1 MFTFACD
8 QPDRSTW
15 WGLPWESRRS
25 WRLGTRKS
33 DAIGNFLS
41 VTKEL
46 RSLELRLTGHSREG
60 DQSRVTSESLSVLL
74 ERSQETLNHMR
85 ILGLDGVP
93 ELRLVE
99 YSLFKRVRLICLD
112 YSFLNSLASRPQQQ
126 LPPSLNVIYFPF
138 YVVDNSQPQNGDYEE
153 DAILAQV
160 LTSRH
165 LPNRKTVRVPK
176 GCWDY
181 QYQEAVSTRNKEL
194 WVERRK
200 EL

>member
-1 MFTFACD
+1 
-8 QPDRSTW
+8 
-15 WGLPWESRRS
+15 
-25 WRLGTRKS
+25 
-33 DAIGNFLS
+33 
-41 VTKEL
+41 
-46 RSLELRLTGHSREG
+46 
-60 DQSRVTSESLSVLL
+60 
-74 ERSQETLNHMR
+74 MR

-138 YVVDNSQPQNGDYEE
+138 YIVNDSQPQNGDYEE
-153 DAILAQV
+153 DTILADI

-165 LPNRKTVRVPK
+165 LPNLKAVGVPK

-181 QYQEAVSTRNKEL
+181 KYGEAVSTRSKGL
-194 WVERRK
+194 WV
-200 EL
+200 